1 MKLRRIGK
9 RVFGRRL
16 IYTMLL
22 IALQA
27 FILFYAVSEASIF
40 TPVQIGFMAASV
52 FVAFWLMKK
61 YENPAYKMSWV
72 IIILILPVFG
82 VLLFL
87 LFGNKAAGR
96 PIIKQLE
103 ESTYRGET
111 TAIAQP
117 KKDADALAA
126 ESLSAART
134 AQYLY
139 STTGMPVYQNTQTE
153 YLPSGEAYFARL
165 KQELEKAQRFI
176 FIEMFIIQE
185 GEMWNAILD
194 ILYEKARSGVDVRVL
209 YDDLG
214 CIKTL
219 PRDYHHYLKSI
230 GIDCAVFNPMVPL
243 LSIRHNNRDHRKIIV
258 IDGEVGFTGGINF
271 ADEYINKTPRFGHW
285 VDCGIM
291 LRGRAVR
298 SMTVTFLATWDFLRK
313 QKTDDAGKYF
323 GRCDDPDAPGWC
335 IPYSENPYTRGDVAM
350 NVYLNM
356 INKAENYLYIA
367 TPYLVLDFTLHQA
380 LCTAAQSGV
389 DVRILFPG
397 IPDKKLTYL
406 LGQDYF
412 PTLIAAGVKIY
423 LYTPGFVHSKLM
435 VSDDKTAVVGTINLD
450 FRSLFLH
457 FENAVW
463 MYRTPAVCDIKQDF
477 LKRLP
482 QCHLV
487 NETDLKNDPWY
498 KKVVRT
504 VVSPFGPLL

>member
-1 MKLRRIGK
+1 M
-9 RVFGRRL
+9 
-16 IYTMLL
+16 
-22 IALQA
+22 
-27 FILFYAVSEASIF
+27 
-40 TPVQIGFMAASV
+40 
-52 FVAFWLMKK
+52 
-61 YENPAYKMSWV
+61 
-72 IIILILPVFG
+72 
-82 VLLFL
+82 
-87 LFGNKAAGR
+87 
-96 PIIKQLE
+96 
-103 ESTYRGET
+103 
-111 TAIAQP
+111 
-117 KKDADALAA
+117 
-126 ESLSAART
+126 
-134 AQYLY
+134 
-139 STTGMPVYQNTQTE
+139 
-153 YLPSGEAYFARL
+153 
-165 KQELEKAQRFI
+165 
-176 FIEMFIIQE
+176 
-185 GEMWNAILD
+185 
-194 ILYEKARSGVDVRVL
+194 
-209 YDDLG
+209 
-214 CIKTL
+214 
-219 PRDYHHYLKSI
+219 
-230 GIDCAVFNPMVPL
+230 
-243 LSIRHNNRDHRKIIV
+243 
-258 IDGEVGFTGGINF
+258 
-271 ADEYINKTPRFGHW
+271 
-285 VDCGIM
+285 
-291 LRGRAVR
+291 
-298 SMTVTFLATWDFLRK
+298 RK